1 MVDNLIAIEKISEN
15 INEKE
20 VIRFDGKCVYQVV
33 YFLPLREVVQQA
45 CEIINYIIRENRVTR
60 IKSLPILFLLLL
72 TNKRNI
78 NDAIEASKNGNER
91 YLIKCCIS
99 NQMEKISVSEKRVRY
114 LLSLN
119 AINSID
125 WLS

>member
-1 MVDNLIAIEKISEN
+1 MVDNLITIEKISEN

-33 YFLPLREVVQQA
+33 YFLPPREVVQQA